1 MADILEM
8 NCKHA
13 TSTSSTWSAGAA
25 QFTVALGNGL
35 DNNAY
40 LLVNNTLTNDVTVRV
55 NVEAGDGDRS
65 VLGDLDVDIAASS
78 IGVVRFSDS
87 MRHKTMSTGKVT
99 VNLRDTADTARTA
112 GPLAGVKTILLQG

>member
-13 TSTSSTWSAGAA
+13 TSTSSKWSAGAA

-40 LLVNNTLTNDVTVRV
+40 LLVNNTLTSVTVRV
-55 NVEAGDGDRS
+55 NVKAGDGDRS
-65 VLGDLDVDIAASS
+65 VLGDLDVDIAAES
-78 IGVVRFSDS
+78 IGAVRFSDS

-99 VNLRDTADTARTA
+99 VNLRDTANTALTSGA
-112 GPLAGVKTILLQG
+112 LAGVKTILLQG

>member
-40 LLVNNTLTNDVTVRV
+40 LLVNNTLTNVTVRV

-65 VLGDLDVDIAASS
+65 VLGDLDVDIAALS
-78 IGVVRFSDS
+78 IGAVRFSDS
-87 MRHKTMSTGKVT
+87 MRHKVMTTGKVT
-99 VNLRDTADTARTA
+99 VNLRDTADTALTA
-112 GPLAGVKTILLQG
+112 GALAGVKTILLQG

>member
-40 LLVNNTLTNDVTVRV
+40 LLVNNTLTNVIVRV

-65 VLGDLDVDIAASS
+65 VLGNLDVDIAAAS
-78 IGVVRFSDS
+78 IGAVRFSDS

-99 VNLRDTADTARTA
+99 VNLRDTADTALTA
-112 GPLAGVKTILLQG
+112 GVLAGVKTILLQG

>member
-40 LLVNNTLTNDVTVRV
+40 LLVNNTLTNVTVRV

-65 VLGDLDVDIAASS
+65 VLGDLDVDIAALS
-78 IGVVRFSDS
+78 IGAVRFSDS

-99 VNLRDTADTARTA
+99 VNLRDTANTALTA
-112 GPLAGVKTILLQG
+112 GALAGVKTILLQG

>member
-25 QFTVALGNGL
+25 EFTVALGNGL

-40 LLVNNTLTNDVTVRV
+40 LLVNNTLTNVIVRV
-55 NVEAGDGDRS
+55 NVKAGDGDRS
-65 VLGDLDVDIAASS
+65 VLGDLDVDIAAAS
-78 IGVVRFSDS
+78 IGAVRFSDS

-99 VNLRDTADTARTA
+99 VNLRDTANTALSASVLT
-112 GPLAGVKTILLQG
+112 GVKTILLQG

>member
-40 LLVNNTLTNDVTVRV
+40 LLVNNTLTNVIVRV
-55 NVEAGDGDRS
+55 NVKAGDGDRS

-78 IGVVRFSDS
+78 IGAVRFSDS
-87 MRHKTMSTGKVT
+87 MRHKTMTTGKVT
-99 VNLRDTADTARTA
+99 VNLRDTADTALTA
-112 GPLAGVKTILLQG
+112 GVLAGVKTILLQG

>member
-40 LLVNNTLTNDVTVRV
+40 LLVNNTLTNVIVRV

-65 VLGDLDVDIAASS
+65 VLGDLDVDIAAAS
-78 IGVVRFSDS
+78 IGAVRFSDS

-99 VNLRDTADTARTA
+99 VNLRDTADTALTA
-112 GPLAGVKTILLQG
+112 GVLAGVKTILLQG

>member
-40 LLVNNTLTNDVTVRV
+40 LLVNNTLTNVIVRV
-55 NVEAGDGDRS
+55 NVKAGDGDRS

-78 IGVVRFSDS
+78 IGAVRFSDS
-87 MRHKTMSTGKVT
+87 MRHKTMTTGKVT
-99 VNLRDTADTARTA
+99 VNLRDTADTALTA